1 LIIELGFNKDFLLWW
16 LLIGL
21 FVMGFANVLAG
32 IFQTEI
38 EYRTRRGGV
47 EIGVGLIYLIIAI
60 ICVVTS

>member
-1 LIIELGFNKDFLLWW
+1 MIIELGFNKDFLLWW

-21 FVMGFANVLAG
+21 FVIGFANVCSG
-32 IFQTEI
+32 MFQTEI